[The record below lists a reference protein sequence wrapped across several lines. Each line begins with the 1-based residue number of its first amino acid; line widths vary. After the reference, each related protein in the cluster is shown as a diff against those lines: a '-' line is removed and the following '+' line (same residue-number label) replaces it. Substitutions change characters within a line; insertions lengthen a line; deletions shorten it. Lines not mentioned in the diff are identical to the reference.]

1 MLERFVAVMQ
11 RHFRKKFHSLFFGE
25 NAVFGFESCFHFFV
39 TVITSAVVII
49 SAGGEEV
56 VCEHKIFFALF
67 LTDYNHF
74 VVNVFDDCAVALRIG
89 KLIVIINAE
98 QILHIIRCKKFNTFL
113 HGGTFIKSR
122 ADCNGCDNRL
132 FACVL
137 LCCLGF
143 DFKNSD

>member
-11 RHFRKKFHSLFFGE
+11 RHFRKEFHCLFFGE
-25 NAVFGFESCFHFFV
+25 NAVFCLEGCFHFFV

-49 SAGGEEV
+49 SAGSKEI
-56 VCEHKIFFALF
+56 VCEDKIFFALF

-74 VVNVFDDCAVALRIG
+74 VINVFDDCAVALRIG

-113 HGGTFIKSR
+113 HGSAFIKSST
-122 ADCNGCDNRL
+122 DCNCCDNGL

-137 LCCLGF
+137 LCCL
-143 DFKNSD
+143 